1 MSHTHDPDGT
11 RIVVGYDRSEEA
23 TDAVRWAIGWAERQ
37 GLGVELLRV
46 LRDSEAWSFDRS
58 AALDAVR
65 GDVEEITSGLNEAH
79 PGVEVSCRVEWG
91 EPAER
96 LLEAGDRGDVV
107 VVGSRGR
114 GGLASAI
121 LGSVSAEIAVYN
133 RGPVSIVVPAE
144 LKEYSPGPVVLGFDG
159 SDESLV
165 AAEFAVAQARTLGA
179 TLRVVSASSM
189 PTMNRAEQLNPDL
202 YLHAVERAQDTFE
215 QSWRAWA
222 EQHAEGVEWEFVGD
236 VGAPARALA
245 DHSEDAGMIVVGSR
259 GLGGFG
265 RLLLGSTSRSLL
277 FQATRA
283 VAIVR
288 PEKR

>member
-1 MSHTHDPDGT
+1 MVHPSGPTSRRTGGCVLPSLVMARTRTTWSPGSTSSNVIAHCTH
-11 RIVVGYDRSEEA
+11 
-23 TDAVRWAIGWAERQ
+23 
-37 GLGVELLRV
+37 
-46 LRDSEAWSFDRS
+46 
-58 AALDAVR
+58 
-65 GDVEEITSGLNEAH
+65 
-79 PGVEVSCRVEWG
+79 
-91 EPAER
+91 
-96 LLEAGDRGDVV
+96 
-107 VVGSRGR
+107 
-114 GGLASAI
+114 
-121 LGSVSAEIAVYN
+121 VSAEIAVYN
-133 RGPVSIVVPAE
+133 RGPVPIVEPAE
-144 LKEYSPGPVVLGFDG
+144 LQEYSPGPVELGFDG
-159 SDESLV
+159 SDESIV

-236 VGAPARALA
+236 VGAPARSLA